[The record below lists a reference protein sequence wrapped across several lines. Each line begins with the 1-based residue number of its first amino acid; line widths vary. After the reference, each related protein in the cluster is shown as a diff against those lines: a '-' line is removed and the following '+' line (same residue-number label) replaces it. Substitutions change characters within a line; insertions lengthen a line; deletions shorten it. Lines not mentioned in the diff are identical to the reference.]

1 MSPTDAAP
9 PRARVA
15 EARRNRRNL
24 VAAAA
29 RAFASGDRR
38 VPLDAIAKEAGVG
51 IATLYRHF
59 PTREALVEAVYRDQV
74 ERLRT
79 GAEELLAAHPPAR
92 AMRLWMDLF
101 ADWAATKHGMIE
113 TLRAIVSSGRLEFD
127 QMRAELVAIVSTFL
141 DAGAAAGDIRSD
153 VDASDVGATLA
164 GILVVAGA
172 PEQRDQAARMLN
184 LLMDGLR
191 PPAPHTQ
198 LPGARP

>member
-1 MSPTDAAP
+1 VSPTDRDP
-9 PRARVA
+9 PRARAA
-15 EARRNRRNL
+15 EARRNRQNL
-24 VAAAA
+24 VAVAT

-51 IATLYRHF
+51 IGTLYRHF
-59 PTREALVEAVYRDQV
+59 PTREALVEAVYHDQV

-92 AMRLWMDLF
+92 ALRLWMDLF

-113 TLRAIVSSGRLEFD
+113 TLRAIVSSGRIDFGR
-127 QMRAELVAIVSTFL
+127 MRAELVAIVRTFL

-164 GILVVAGA
+164 GILAVAGA
-172 PEQRDQAARMLN
+172 PEQRDQATRMLN

-191 PPAPHTQ
+191 PPAAHGQVTN
-198 LPGARP
+198 